1 MLRGRRGH
9 RRHRDAR
16 GARRAR
22 GRLSVR
28 GRGERVVEGRGAGGG
43 GEEDERGGAEEGRD
57 GRAVCGHRGQV
68 GGERVSEAGVL
79 LQGAS
84 FSFSFRFLLVFSG
97 SRADDAVRMQI
108 FEKLA
113 TSEPLSPLPRPTVSA
128 AVAATS

>member
-1 MLRGRRGH
+1 M
-9 RRHRDAR
+9 
-16 GARRAR
+16 
-22 GRLSVR
+22 
-28 GRGERVVEGRGAGGG
+28 VEGRGAGGG

-79 LQGAS
+79 LQGAFAS
-84 FSFSFRFLLVFSG
+84 FSSRFSG
-97 SRADDAVRMQI
+97 SSADDADLIQI